1 MPTNNTI
8 GITKYSSQYIDNL
21 SFDEDY
27 KVSVTEV
34 VTENVA
40 GTALVRQKPIA
51 TEETLAAN
59 YATKVTV
66 SGLVTY
72 VGKAAIG
79 SAQASA
85 VWQAKK
91 IDETTGVVITFA
103 DGNASFDNVATDL
116 TSLSYS

>member
-51 TEETLAAN
+51 TEETLQALQGFQIPAHDEIEIN
-59 YATKVTV
+59 YTDATKTVVTAIVYKLAAVTV
-66 SGLVTY
+66 ATKTFDLSG
-72 VGKAAIG
+72 
-79 SAQASA
+79 
-85 VWQAKK
+85 
-91 IDETTGVVITFA
+91 
-103 DGNASFDNVATDL
+103 ATKDII
-116 TSLSYS
+116 SI

>member
-1 MPTNNTI
+1 MNRESIAWGT
-8 GITKYSSQYIDNL
+8 QV
-21 SFDEDY
+21 DEHDEALHAK
-27 KVSVTEV
+27 KVVGV
-34 VTENVA
+34 
-40 GTALVRQKPIA
+40 GGALA

>member
-1 MPTNNTI
+1 MAATPI
-8 GITKYSSQYIDNL
+8 SKTKYTSQYIDNM
-21 SFDEDY
+21 SFDDALKT
-27 KVSVTEV
+27 KVTQV
-34 VTENVA
+34 VDHA
-40 GTALVRQKPIA
+40 GNFVSPA

-72 VGKAAIG
+72 VGKAAAG

-103 DGNASFDNVATDL
+103 DGNASFDNVGTDL